1 MDCKSLEALRMAKGL
16 NRIALYE
23 LVNKARFKSAQQ
35 KALADVEYRKTGQ
48 KPVTEA
54 EPKPE
59 PVAEKI
65 ETPAVQSQISETPV
79 SKPGSVW
86 SSRPKAVRLY
96 PDRIE
101 LCFSWQV
108 VIISLLTLGAI
119 LMAFFRLGQIYPLN
133 KTDAKKPLQTISVE
147 NIMPQAKP
155 SQPANADK
163 QTPAPKMV
171 EPMGDN
177 IIVIASHPL
186 SSHLEPVKQY
196 FAGFGIATEIIKKD
210 NRFLLVTQE
219 RFDSVEKAGS
229 NGFEMRKKIIAIGAN
244 YKPPAGSGFEPF
256 GPKPFQDAY
265 GMKVN

>member
-1 MDCKSLEALRMAKGL
+1 MAKGL

-35 KALADVEYRKTGQ
+35 KALAAVEYRKTGQ
-48 KPVTEA
+48 IPA
-54 EPKPE
+54 ETVEVKPE
-59 PVAEKI
+59 PVVEKIVEKPVEKI
-65 ETPAVQSQISETPV
+65 EAPKPSSHIREAAA
-79 SKPGSVW
+79 SKPGAGW
-86 SSRPKAVRLY
+86 STRPKAVRLY

-108 VIISLLTLGAI
+108 AIISSLAI
-119 LMAFFRLGQIYPLN
+119 VTMLMVFFRLGQMYSL
-133 KTDAKKPLQTISVE
+133 KKAEAKKPSQSIAVE

-155 SQPANADK
+155 QSANADK
-163 QTPAPKMV
+163 PAPVPKMV

-196 FAGFGIATEIIKKD
+196 FAGFGITTEIIKRD
-210 NRFLLVTQE
+210 ARWLLVTRE
-219 RFDSVEKAGS
+219 RFDSVEKPGS
-229 NGFEMRKKIIAIGAN
+229 DGFEMRKKIIAIGAN
-244 YKPPAGSGFEPF
+244 YKPPASSGFEPF